1 MPAGRPPTYD
11 PAVVVPY
18 VCQELAKGIPL
29 TVICRGGEELARKA
43 LMTDEHTRPDG
54 MPTPQTIRLWQADN
68 AEIDSAI
75 ARARE
80 DGEHAIAEECL
91 AIADTPQEGWEE
103 KYERVM
109 IDNPDDPDGEKVEE
123 FVLVERKAGDML
135 QHRKLRI
142 ETRLKLLAKFNPKRW
157 GDYQRIDHDVI
168 GTLAD
173 DLNAARARAKA
184 ASDANEPES

>member
-1 MPAGRPPTYD
+1 MAGRPATYD
-11 PAVVVPY
+11 PDEVVPY

-29 TVICRGGEELARKA
+29 TVICRGGEELVRKA
-43 LMTDEHTRPDG
+43 RVTDEHTRPDG
-54 MPTPQTIRLWQADN
+54 MPAPRTVRDWEAADEGI
-68 AEIDSAI
+68 AAAI

-80 DGEHAIAEECL
+80 IGEYAIAEECL

-109 IDNPDDPDGEKVEE
+109 VPNPDDPDGDKVEE
-123 FVLVERKAGDML
+123 FVLIERKSGDML

-157 GDYQRIDHDVI
+157 GDYQRVDHDVI

-173 DLNAARARAKA
+173 DLNAARERAKA
-184 ASDANEPES
+184 AGSADEPQG